1 MKKDE
6 DAKLYVIFC
15 FENYIIFTN
24 SFPIFSLINVRHRV
38 VKGV

>member
-6 DAKLYVIFC
+6 DAKLYV
-15 FENYIIFTN
+15 IFTN